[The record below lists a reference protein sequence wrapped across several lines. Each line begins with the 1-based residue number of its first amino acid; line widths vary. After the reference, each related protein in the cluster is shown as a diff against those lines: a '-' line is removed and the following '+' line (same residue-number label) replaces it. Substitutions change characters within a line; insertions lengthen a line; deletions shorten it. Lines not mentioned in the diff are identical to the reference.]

1 MIVVYRREIVS
12 IPFFCTVFAFL
23 EIQLFGDLARFV
35 SRALENSRRKSVIWK
50 HQQPVYKRRSLAEDY
65 ISPRLWNGICPPL
78 STAALCNRVRTWLQ
92 MFQTHLRRS
101 DTSSHVLRAKSSDSE
116 FLRKPRVCKNG
127 IGTISRWYATIILTD
142 NIKLSLCRVRIVEG
156 WTVTLGGYNS

>member
-1 MIVVYRREIVS
+1 MIVAYCREIVP

-23 EIQLFGDLARFV
+23 EIQLSGGLARFV
-35 SRALENSRRKSVIWK
+35 ARALENSRRKSVIWK
-50 HQQPVYKRRSLAEDY
+50 HLQPVCKRRSLAEDY
-65 ISPRLWNGICPPL
+65 ISRRLRNDICPPL

-101 DTSSHVLRAKSSDSE
+101 DTSSHVLRAKSPDSE

-127 IGTISRWYATIILTD
+127 IGSISQRYATII
-142 NIKLSLCRVRIVEG
+142 
-156 WTVTLGGYNS
+156 